1 MSRLSAFTPGRSMC
15 THTSLPRRKASIG
28 ITPPVFCGRPDSR
41 LKSVSRSRNGS
52 VWIIMALL
60 LTLAGPTI
68 GPGITQHNI
77 CSYVECQAVI
87 MLTGIHLGCH
97 HRAMARNASSRGQ
110 RAALQRST
118 LDSWLGAQLSANTR
132 AAYRLDLEAFGN
144 WCALEGS

>member
-28 ITPPVFCGRPDSR
+28 ITPPLFCGRPDNR

-52 VWIIMALL
+52 VWIIMATLL

-77 CSYVECQAVI
+77 RGYVEWKAVI
-87 MLTGIHLGCH
+87 MLKEMHRGCH
-97 HRAMARNASSRGQ
+97 HLAMARNASSRGQ
-110 RAALQRST
+110 PAALQRSM
-118 LDSWLGAQLSANTR
+118 LDSWLGPQLSANTR
-132 AAYRLDLEAFGN
+132 AAYRCDLEAF
-144 WCALEGS
+144 